1 MLRPVV
7 METQQYC
14 RCRWLIVGVLVC
26 QPVSLCLLI
35 IRDAQIA
42 DIRRCWALTH
52 VHRGFFFLF
61 SLEKKLLTCTA
72 LHVQKEEAGVGAVQA
87 LTTSSTSGQ
96 MCVVISAH
104 ASDPGPFRSLY
115 QVD

>member
-1 MLRPVV
+1 

-14 RCRWLIVGVLVC
+14 QCRWLIVGVLVC

-42 DIRRCWALTH
+42 DIRRRWALTH
-52 VHRGFFFLF
+52 VHRGVFFC
-61 SLEKKLLTCTA
+61 SVWKKA
-72 LHVQKEEAGVGAVQA
+72 PHMHRVHVQKEEAGVGAVQA